1 MINTELWKKEVFLAS
16 RSQPIITGSKGRNL
30 QQNPQ
35 AGAETTLLTGTIS
48 LLSHMTQELLP
59 RVALPTVSA
68 LPNCQENVPKVM
80 PTAMQMAAILN

>member
-1 MINTELWKKEVFLAS
+1 MINTELRKKEACLAS

-35 AGAETTLLTGTIS
+35 AGAETSHDGTLLTGTIS

-68 LPNCQENVPKVM
+68 LPNC
-80 PTAMQMAAILN
+80 